1 MKRRLMIV
9 DDDASVRESLKKVL
23 EDAGYEVVLAS
34 DAEEAEVR
42 FDPQEISL
50 LVLDLNLPVRDG
62 WDVLEHVNSCA
73 PLLPVIL
80 ITGLV
85 DQLAT
90 RSIPGASAL
99 LEKPVDAAV
108 MLKTIERVL
117 ATPVEDRLSE
127 ANAYWEEVQS
137 ATAEGSANSNV
148 DTASGSFFRIES
160 GASKAARTTVRR
172 KRKAP
177 ST

>member
-1 MKRRLMIV
+1 MKTRLMVV
-9 DDDASVRESLKKVL
+9 DDDASVRESLTKVL
-23 EDAGYEVVLAS
+23 EDAGYDVVLAS
-34 DAEEAEVR
+34 DAEEAEAR
-42 FDPQEISL
+42 FDAQKISL
-50 LVLDLNLPVRDG
+50 LVLDLNLPGRDG

-80 ITGLV
+80 ITGLA

-99 LEKPVDAAV
+99 LEKPVDAPV
-108 MLKTIERVL
+108 MLKTIERLL
-117 ATPVEDRLSE
+117 ATMVEDRLSE
-127 ANAYWEEVQS
+127 GERLQGRVQS

-148 DTASGSFFRIES
+148 DPASGSFFRIES
-160 GASKAARTTVRR
+160 GASKVARTTVRR
-172 KRKAP
+172 KRKAA